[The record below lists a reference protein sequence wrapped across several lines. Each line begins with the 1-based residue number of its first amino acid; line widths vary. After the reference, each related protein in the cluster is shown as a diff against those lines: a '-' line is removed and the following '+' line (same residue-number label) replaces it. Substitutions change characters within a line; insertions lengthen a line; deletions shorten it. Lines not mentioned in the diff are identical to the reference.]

1 MVCTVS
7 KISMHGLY
15 TDLFTVTD
23 KLLLSLK
30 TFLKVI
36 LRVLRSK
43 INLSHIRLVEF
54 TQLFFSFDDV
64 HLFKLFHFVMIYIF
78 LYEVKL
84 I

>member
-7 KISMHGLY
+7 KISIHGLY

-54 TQLFFSFDDV
+54 TQLIFSFDV